1 MEEFDNKKENEIE
14 NDNLSNVGKK
24 WSNNEDKLLIEEV
37 NNKQSYDDIAL
48 NHKRTKLAIVLRVI
62 SHIIYPKY
70 FNNNNDNDNNNNNN
84 NNNNDDDNNNKIDNI
99 SKEYNIDIELLKKNI
114 NKLIQ
119 KEEPKEKRGI
129 KGINEQILEQLIL
142 LNKKMDKL
150 LLK

>member
-70 FNNNNDNDNNNNNN
+70 FNNND
-84 NNNNDDDNNNKIDNI
+84 NKIDNI
-99 SKEYNIDIELLKKNI
+99 SKEYNLDIELLKKI
-114 NKLIQ
+114 
-119 KEEPKEKRGI
+119 
-129 KGINEQILEQLIL
+129 
-142 LNKKMDKL
+142 
-150 LLK
+150 